1 MDPIGVFDEKI
12 LETYRNTTFHVK
24 DRSGQLVPF
33 TVKNS
38 QACPVLKQKQFA
50 VITAFNPMNEI
61 KSEIENKRN
70 SGLLEVELK
79 KRAYTFYPTVGSLGD
94 HAEESF
100 TVENIPQEEA
110 VSLGKQFRQY
120 AILYCD
126 RNGPRF
132 IRC

>member
-1 MDPIGVFDEKI
+1 MDHIGVFDEKI
-12 LETYRNTTFHVK
+12 LETYRKTTFHVK
-24 DRSGQLVPF
+24 DRSSQLVPF

-38 QACPVLKQKQFA
+38 LTRPVLKQKQFA

-61 KSEIENKRN
+61 KSESENKRN
-70 SGLLEVELK
+70 SGLLEAELK
-79 KRAYTFYPTVGSLGD
+79 KRPYDFYPTVGSLGD
-94 HAEESF
+94 HVEESF

-126 RNGPRF
+126 RRGPRF